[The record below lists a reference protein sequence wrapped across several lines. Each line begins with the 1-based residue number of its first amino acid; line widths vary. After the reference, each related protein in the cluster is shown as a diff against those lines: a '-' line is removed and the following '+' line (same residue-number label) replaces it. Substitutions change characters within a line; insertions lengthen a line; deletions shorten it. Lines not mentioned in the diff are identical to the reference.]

1 MFVRGG
7 NAATEILSFGCG
19 HNAERGLIATAAT
32 MPQFQP
38 SAKKQYKRL
47 IMDYKKTDEDIGEI
61 TAVDDVTTDVR
72 KERKKMRAQA
82 EWLKKKHSPLVK
94 GWERRDYGR
103 TIFQFVL
110 HALMLIVLF
119 GLAVFVC
126 ENGLMGFLS
135 YVQNPDKLRK
145 FIFVALSIF
154 LIYGTMYLFFFFE
167 MNSFIKASKN
177 IIMLFSVLGMSL
189 IVCFIIG
196 KYFNVYARP
205 MAFCGL
211 MILLLVNRRSAII
224 MNFVFCILM
233 FMLDGVT
240 IGYSE
245 GYSSVIVGL
254 TTGIFAI
261 YLVSYVSSRIRVFFM
276 GFVISVPIIV
286 CIWFL
291 ELKSASSMLVL
302 AGIGF
307 TSGMSSIILMMAILP
322 FYEKF
327 FNVVTNYRLSEITD
341 HKFPPI
347 KRLIDEANGTFNH
360 SLTVSTL
367 AESCATAIGE
377 NALLARAAAY
387 YHDIG
392 KLKQP
397 EYFSENQKGFNPH
410 SELSPEL
417 STDIIRSHAHDGAVY
432 INKYHLPKILADVAE
447 QHHGTLLIRYFYCEA
462 SKYTEEKLAEEKFSY
477 PGPIPQTKIAA
488 IIMICDGCEA
498 AVRSLSDRS
507 HENVAK
513 MVQSII
519 DERLIKYRQFDDC
532 DITIKE
538 LDIIRN
544 TITQCLGGV
553 YHDRVKYP
561 DLKKDGGSTR
571 NSR

>member
-1 MFVRGG
+1 
-7 NAATEILSFGCG
+7 
-19 HNAERGLIATAAT
+19 
-32 MPQFQP
+32 
-38 SAKKQYKRL
+38 
-47 IMDYKKTDEDIGEI
+47 MDYKTNGDMAEVTSME
-61 TAVDDVTTDVR
+61 DVTTDVR
-72 KERKKMRAQA
+72 KERKKKQQKA
-82 EWLKKKHSPLVK
+82 EWLKKKKTPLAK
-94 GWERRDYGR
+94 GWTRKDYGR
-103 TIFQFVL
+103 TITNFIA
-110 HALMLIVLF
+110 HALCLIILF

-126 ENGLMGFLS
+126 ENGLYGFVNYFKNAGL
-135 YVQNPDKLRK
+135 VRN
-145 FIFVALSIF
+145 FVFVALSVF
-154 LIYGTMYLFFFFE
+154 CMYGTMFLFFFFE
-167 MNSFIKASKN
+167 MNDFIKASKN
-177 IIMLFSVLGMSL
+177 MIMLFSILGISL
-189 IVCFIIG
+189 IICFVIG
-196 KYFNVYARP
+196 KFFNVYARP

-211 MILLLVNRRSAII
+211 MILLLVNRRSAVI

-240 IGYSE
+240 LGFDKGCSSLLIGLS
-245 GYSSVIVGL
+245 
-254 TTGIFAI
+254 TGILAI
-261 YLVSYVSSRIRVFFM
+261 YLVSYVYSRIKVFFL

-291 ELKSASSMLVL
+291 GLKNAENMLAL

-307 TSGMSSIILMMAILP
+307 TAGMSSIVLMMAILP
-322 FYEKF
+322 FYEKL

-341 HKFPPI
+341 HKYPPI

-397 EYFSENQKGFNPH
+397 EYFSENQKDYNPH

-447 QHHGTLLIRYFYCEA
+447 QHHGTLLIRYFYSEA
-462 SKYTEEKLAEEKFSY
+462 SKYTEEKLNEKDFSY
-477 PGPIPQTKIAA
+477 PGPTPQTKIAA

-498 AVRSLSDRS
+498 AVRSLNDRS
-507 HENVAK
+507 HANVAK

-519 DERLIKYRQFDDC
+519 DERLIRFRQFDDC
-532 DITIKE
+532 DITIRE
-538 LDIIRN
+538 LDIIRD

-561 DLKKDGGSTR
+561 ELKKDVGVQR
-571 NSR
+571 NIR